1 MAGEFGLWTSSQRRG
16 LAVVLTIIIVVL
28 GIRWAF
34 NREIVDQP
42 MPAQG
47 PLADQLEDRLD
58 PNTATAAQFGAIPDL
73 GEKRAQA
80 IVDFRDKWMADH
92 PGKKLFMEREDLL
105 RIKGIGPATEEMMS
119 QYLRFPPK

>member
-1 MAGEFGLWTSSQRRG
+1 MAGNFGLWTSSQRRG
-16 LAVVLTIIIVVL
+16 LAVVLAVVIAVL

-34 NREIVDQP
+34 NRQIVDQP
-42 MPAQG
+42 MPPQG

-73 GEKRAQA
+73 GEKRAEA
-80 IVDFRDKWMADH
+80 IVEYRDKWMAEH
-92 PGKKLFMEREDLL
+92 PGQKLFQRSEDLL
-105 RIKGIGPATEEMMS
+105 RIKGIGVATEEMME